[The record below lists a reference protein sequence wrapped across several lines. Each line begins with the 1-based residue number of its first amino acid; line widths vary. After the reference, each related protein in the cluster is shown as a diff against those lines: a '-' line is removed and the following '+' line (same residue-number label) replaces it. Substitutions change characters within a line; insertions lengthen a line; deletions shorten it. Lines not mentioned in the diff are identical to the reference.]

1 MAYAKIIMIF
11 NELSFYGRNYN
22 EIAMASLNQYEL
34 MHYKAWDITQSLEKQ
49 VLLRS
54 LV

>member
-1 MAYAKIIMIF
+1 MCF
-11 NELSFYGRNYN
+11 NELCFYGRNYN
-22 EIAMASLNQYEL
+22 EIATASLNQYEL

-49 VLLRS
+49 VLMRS